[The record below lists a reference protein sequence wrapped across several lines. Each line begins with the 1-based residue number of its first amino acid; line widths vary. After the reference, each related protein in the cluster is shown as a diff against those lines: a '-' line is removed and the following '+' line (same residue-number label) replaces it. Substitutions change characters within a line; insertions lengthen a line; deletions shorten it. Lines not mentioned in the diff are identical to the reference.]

1 MKDKELLLK
10 AVEDYPKYKSL
21 RKKILKLIIGCS
33 LNGISTISPSEL
45 VKELNIT
52 KSTAYSH
59 LKALKKDGII
69 ISPDEGEEQ
78 FTTFRLNQMKA
89 DDIIAI
95 YSMKKDYL
103 KKI

>member
-1 MKDKELLLK
+1 MKDKELLLE
-10 AVEDYPKYKSL
+10 AIDDYPKFKPL
-21 RKKILKLIIGCS
+21 RKKILKLIIGCWA
-33 LNGISTISPSEL
+33 NGVSTIAPQVL

-52 KSTAYSH
+52 KSTAYTH

-78 FTTFRLNQMKA
+78 FTTFRLNQIRA
-89 DDIIAI
+89 DDIIAA